1 MERDT
6 GRSRQ
11 VSELRKRAEKKVKR
25 QIVKLR
31 GRPSMDSDQLIHELQ
46 VHQIELEMQN
56 EELRRVQL
64 ELEESRSKYFSLFD
78 LAPVGYFTLDENGL
92 ILEANLTSAELLA
105 LERCDLIKRK
115 FSHFITQD
123 SQDVFYLHCKQVLQT
138 KRKQTCELRLK
149 RKDSSEFYAEL
160 LSISCQDP
168 EGNFSQFR
176 IAVTDITDRKRAEEA
191 LRQAQEQL
199 IRKEKLAVLGQL
211 AAAVAHELRQPL
223 AVMSNAVYY
232 LKTILPDPNETTKE
246 YLEMISS
253 EIRDSE
259 KIVSDLLDVARTKPA
274 EREQIAVCDMVAQA
288 LEKKPPPEVV
298 KVTTEIAADLP
309 TVFVDSQQM
318 GQVLINLITN
328 AFQAMPEGGTITFN
342 AQAEKD
348 KVHLFITDTGCGI
361 SEQSMEKLFEPLFTT
376 KARGIG
382 LGLSVSKSLVEV
394 NEGSIK
400 VESEEGKG
408 STFTIILPGK
418 EVQL

>member
-1 MERDT
+1 
-6 GRSRQ
+6 
-11 VSELRKRAEKKVKR
+11 
-25 QIVKLR
+25 
-31 GRPSMDSDQLIHELQ
+31 MDSDQLIHELQ

-78 LAPVGYFTLDENGL
+78 LAPVGYFTLDENSL

-123 SQDVFYLHCKQVLQT
+123 SQDVFYLHCKQVLRT
-138 KRKQTCELRLK
+138 KKKQTCELRLK

-176 IAVTDITDRKRAEEA
+176 IAVTDITDRKRAEET

-232 LKTILPDPNETTKE
+232 LKTILPDPDETTRE

-274 EREQIAVCDMVAQA
+274 EREQIAVCDLVAQV
-288 LEKKPPPEVV
+288 LEKKPPPEDV

-361 SEQSMEKLFEPLFTT
+361 SEQNMEKLFEPLFTT

-382 LGLSVSKSLVEV
+382 LGLSVSKSLVEF
-394 NEGSIK
+394 NEGGIK

-408 STFTIILPGK
+408 STFTIILPSK